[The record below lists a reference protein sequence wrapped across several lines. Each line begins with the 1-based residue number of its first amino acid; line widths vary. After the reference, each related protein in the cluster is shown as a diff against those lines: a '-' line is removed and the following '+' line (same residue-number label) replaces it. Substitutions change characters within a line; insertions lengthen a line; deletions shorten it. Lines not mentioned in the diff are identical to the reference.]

1 MKGELLNKNGL
12 FGKVGLQQLLA
23 PLALVILYIFFS
35 IFGNQFFTFATLISI
50 LDRTY
55 YIALL
60 AFGITFV
67 IITAG
72 IDLSIGTVMMCAALL
87 GGYAYNV
94 LGYDIISSMIFVVFI
109 ATLFGLINGV
119 LVAKLKLPP
128 FIATLGVMMMSQ
140 GLGSIITKVQTQ
152 RWPTAFDTDGW
163 YKSVFYKTQ
172 SSASLP
178 NGFPSGIIFVAIMF
192 IIAYLL
198 LNRTKFG
205 RYTFAIGSN
214 EEAVRLSGVDVAKW
228 KIMVYT
234 ICGFFVG
241 LAAIV
246 YSATYSTIIP
256 GTGTGEEMKAIAS
269 VIIGGTTLSGGV
281 GTMSGTLIG
290 ALLMSV
296 LGTGLMSLG
305 LPQQYQTFFTG
316 FVVILAVLLDIYRS
330 KKLGIKK

>member
-1 MKGELLNKNGL
+1 MGEKNKNIL
-12 FGKVGLQQLLA
+12 GKIGVQKLLA
-23 PLALVILYIFFS
+23 PLALLILYLFFS
-35 IFGNQFFTFATLISI
+35 IFGNQFFTMATFISI

-87 GGYAYNV
+87 GGYLYNV
-94 LGYDIISSMIFVVFI
+94 VGLDLVTSMIMVVLI
-109 ATLFGLINGV
+109 ATLFGLLNGV
-119 LVAKLKLPP
+119 LISKLKLPP

-140 GLGSIITKVQTQ
+140 GLGSIITNVQTQ
-152 RWPTAFDTDGW
+152 RWPTAFDPDGW
-163 YKSVFYKTQ
+163 YKSIFYKTQ
-172 SSASLP
+172 SSPTLP
-178 NGFPSGIIFVAIMF
+178 NGFPTGMIFIGVMFVVAYI
-192 IIAYLL
+192 L
-198 LNRTKFG
+198 LNKTKFG

-228 KIMVYT
+228 KMTVYT
-234 ICGFFVG
+234 VCGFFVG

-256 GTGTGEEMKAIAS
+256 GTGNGEEMKAIAS

-296 LGTGLMSLG
+296 LGTGLMSMG

-316 FVVILAVLLDIYRS
+316 FVVILAVLLDLYRS
-330 KKLGIKK
+330 QKLKIRK